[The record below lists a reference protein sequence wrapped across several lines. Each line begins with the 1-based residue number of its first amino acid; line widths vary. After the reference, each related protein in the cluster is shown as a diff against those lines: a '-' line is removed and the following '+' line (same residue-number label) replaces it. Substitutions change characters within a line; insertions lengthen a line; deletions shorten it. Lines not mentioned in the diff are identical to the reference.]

1 MDKML
6 NSIWFIRILAF
17 FIALMLFIMV
27 SQNNM
32 GSHSILPEVP
42 TGNYLIEDE
51 PLTVLYDEERFELV
65 DQQEAVNV
73 QLQGSQVSISLF
85 QIASNRSTEVFVDA
99 TEIDTAG
106 EHMLAVNTRN
116 FPSDLSVTVQPQ
128 VVRIE
133 LEERQT
139 ASYPVLVELENA
151 EAVSDEQSVGSAI
164 VAPLNVEVT
173 ANRETIEAIEEVKV
187 FVDLTDATETIEE
200 DFPVHFYDET
210 GQKMDVQAEPN
221 FVSVTVPI
229 TSPNKLV
236 PVKMMRENQMPDG
249 LSIDDV
255 TISPND
261 VTVYGSKADLETIEF
276 VESEPIDLS
285 EIEDSGETTVSLMVP
300 DGAERIDPDEV
311 TVTFTV
317 GDEEEV
323 VLDSVPIE
331 MVGRES
337 GVAFADGAPR
347 SVSVRAFGSESRLDG
362 LMVEDLSVQVDAS
375 GSYDGEQVLP
385 LSVTGPSHIRFEL
398 EEEETTLRFT
408 E

>member
-1 MDKML
+1 
-6 NSIWFIRILAF
+6 
-17 FIALMLFIMV
+17 MV
-27 SQNNM
+27 SQNNV

-42 TGNYLIEDE
+42 AGNYMIEDE
-51 PLTVLYDEERFELV
+51 PLQVLYDEDRFELV
-65 DQQEAVNV
+65 DQQDAVNV

-85 QIASNRSTEVFVDA
+85 QIATNRSTEVFVDA

-139 ASYPVLVELENA
+139 ASFPVIVELENA
-151 EAVSDEQSVGSAI
+151 EDISDEQSVGSAI

-173 ANRETIEAIEEVKV
+173 SNRDTIEAIEEVKV
-187 FVDLTDATETIEE
+187 FIDLTDANETIEE
-200 DFPVHFYDET
+200 DFPVHFYDEN

-236 PVKMMRENQMPDG
+236 PVKMLRENQMPEG

-255 TISPND
+255 TIFPNE
-261 VTVYGSKADLETIEF
+261 VTVYGAKADLESIDF

-285 EIEDSGETTVSLMVP
+285 EIEESGELTVTLLVP
-300 DGAERIDPDEV
+300 DEAESIEPNEV
-311 TVTFTV
+311 TVNFTV
-317 GDEEEV
+317 GEEEELMV
-323 VLDSVPIE
+323 ESIPIE
-331 MVGRES
+331 IVGREN
-337 GVAFADGAPR
+337 GVTFAEGEPT
-347 SVSVRAFGSESRLDG
+347 SVNVLAYGTESRLAELTAD
-362 LMVEDLSVQVDAS
+362 DLSVQVDAS
-375 GSYDGEQVLP
+375 GTDEGEQVLP
-385 LSVTGPSHIRFEL
+385 LTITGPSHIRFEL
-398 EEEETTLRFT
+398 EDEETTLRFN